1 MAKLRLY
8 LKQLETITSDPELLT
23 IVKGFNI
30 PFRQISQPITRTPLE
45 VQPILDQKIQLQ
57 PNFSCSKEGR
67 RYIFRR
73 YANYRLLCPGD
84 NAVYSDSDEPY
95 LSGVHYSQG
104 EINNNSN
111 SNHHLSGVTI
121 NSITRQI
128 SLPPEKVTKT
138 LTLCRQILTAEMV
151 SLRLLA

>member
-1 MAKLRLY
+1 M
-8 LKQLETITSDPELLT
+8 
-23 IVKGFNI
+23 KGFNI

-111 SNHHLSGVTI
+111 SNHHLSGVHHQFYHKT
-121 NSITRQI
+121 NKSTPREGNENLDT
-128 SLPPEKVTKT
+128 LPPNFDGRDGISSVAC
-138 LTLCRQILTAEMV
+138 LTSRTTGV
-151 SLRLLA
+151 SPPSHLESSPAF